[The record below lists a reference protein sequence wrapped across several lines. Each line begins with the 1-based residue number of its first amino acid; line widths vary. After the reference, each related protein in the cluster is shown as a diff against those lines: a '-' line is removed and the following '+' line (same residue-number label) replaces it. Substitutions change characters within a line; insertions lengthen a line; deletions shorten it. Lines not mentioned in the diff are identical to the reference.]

1 VTHSKGD
8 FGGSVGLLVV
18 CGCFFVMVAIGLRAT
33 TRLHDEA
40 GFFITQLVVPS
51 L

>member
-1 VTHSKGD
+1 MTHSKGD
-8 FGGSVGLLVV
+8 FIGSVGLLVV
-18 CGCFFVMVAIGLRAT
+18 RGCFFVMVAIGLRAM
-33 TRLHDEA
+33 TRVHDAA